1 MRSYALSSKLHHR
14 RHHPNLLFF
23 MYPSIFEGSIA
34 FFTTKD
40 NLKTSGFL
48 MQAKGKDA
56 VIFIH
61 GMGGHFYKDGFLKG
75 ARLLLEHNISFFSV
89 NTRGADIVKDF
100 KDLKGEHHTLG
111 TAFEKFEDSK
121 WDIGAAIDFLES
133 LGYENFHLMG
143 HSTGCQKILYYAYS
157 TRDTRVKSLIHVSPA
172 DDYEIWKE
180 ELGDNFEKIVAIAK
194 DMVARGEGDK
204 IIVPLYERTGEL
216 WSASRFLSFADRT
229 KMEARMF
236 NYENL
241 EAFSQVMNP
250 TLVFLGTEDQYFL
263 RPLDWYA
270 EKLRKAY
277 KGEKLKIE
285 IMLGDHSFHGEEE
298 ALFRKIGRFIKSI

>member
-1 MRSYALSSKLHHR
+1 MQ
-14 RHHPNLLFF
+14 
-23 MYPSIFEGSIA
+23 SI
-34 FFTTKD
+34 KD
-40 NLKTSGFL
+40 FQGRLIIFPTEDSLKTAGFL
-48 MQAKGKDA
+48 MDAKGED
-56 VIFIH
+56 VLIFLH
-61 GMGGHFYKDGFLKG
+61 GMGGHFYKDGFLQG
-75 ARLLLEHNISFFSV
+75 AMELIARGISFFSF

-100 KDLKGEHHTLG
+100 KDLEGKHHTLG
-111 TAFEKFEDSK
+111 TALENFEESLY
-121 WDIGAAIDFLES
+121 DIGAAIDFLENM
-133 LGYENFHLMG
+133 GYSRFHLMG

-157 TRDTRVKSLIHVSPA
+157 TRDTRVKSLIHASPA

-180 ELGDNFEKIVAIAK
+180 ELGDNFEKIVAIAR

-204 IIVPLYERTGEL
+204 IIVPLYERTGQF

-229 KMEARMF
+229 RMEARMF

-250 TLVFLGTEDQYFL
+250 TLVFLGTEDPYFL

-270 EKLRKAY
+270 KKLRNAY
-277 KGEKLKIE
+277 RGRRLEIE
-285 IMLGDHSFHGEEE
+285 IMPGDHSFHGEEE